1 MISLLLQAKQLVKLL
16 KNPECKEEHE
26 IERAL
31 VLCSA
36 AQLRG
41 VCCLAS
47 CSLHASQS
55 ARAEI
60 AKQYEA
66 LTRHRL
72 VDDIKSTVC
81 GMKEWFSG

>member
-1 MISLLLQAKQLVKLL
+1 M

-41 VCCLAS
+41 VLSCLFIFS
-47 CSLHASQS
+47 TSQS

-66 LTRHRL
+66 LTKHRL

-81 GMKEWFSG
+81 RMIE